1 MVTRFTK
8 GTKDGYVIIGIQI
21 IITQSKMQQLDHY
34 VNGSF
39 FFLDS
44 LIVVIV

>member
-1 MVTRFTK
+1 MTRFTK

-39 FFLDS
+39 FLDS